1 MPADDDACR
10 LDVWLWRAHLFKSR
24 ARAAAFCIEDGLRIN
39 RIKTGKAHHPVRPGD
54 VLTLALGAQVR
65 VLRVLSLGTRRGPAA
80 EARGLYEDL
89 VSSRLA
95 APHGPAL

>member
-1 MPADDDACR
+1 MCAEVSCR
-10 LDVWLWRAHLFKSR
+10 LDVWLWRARLFKTR
-24 ARAAAFCIEDGLRIN
+24 ARAASFCFEDGLRIN

-54 VLTLALGAQVR
+54 VLTLTLGAQVR
-65 VLRVLSLGTRRGPAA
+65 VLRVVSLGTRRGPAA
-80 EARGLYEDL
+80 EAQTLYEDV